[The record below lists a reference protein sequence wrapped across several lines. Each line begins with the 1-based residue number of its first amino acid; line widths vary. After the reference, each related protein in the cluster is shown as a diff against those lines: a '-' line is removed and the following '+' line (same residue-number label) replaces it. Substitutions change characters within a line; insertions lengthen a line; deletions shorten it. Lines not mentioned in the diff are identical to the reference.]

1 MFEVYFKD
9 DEEFKNPIKVYDVKE
24 YKGYSLFLI
33 YHNEEIG
40 FKYTQSWNFK
50 VKEEKINEWI

>member
-1 MFEVYFKD
+1 MFEVYKKED
-9 DEEFKNPIKVYDVKE
+9 ADFKNPILVYDVKE

-40 FKYTQSWNFK
+40 FKYIQSWNFK
-50 VKEEKINEWI
+50 IKENK

>member
-33 YHNEEIG
+33 YHNAEIG

-50 VKEEKINEWI
+50 IKEGK